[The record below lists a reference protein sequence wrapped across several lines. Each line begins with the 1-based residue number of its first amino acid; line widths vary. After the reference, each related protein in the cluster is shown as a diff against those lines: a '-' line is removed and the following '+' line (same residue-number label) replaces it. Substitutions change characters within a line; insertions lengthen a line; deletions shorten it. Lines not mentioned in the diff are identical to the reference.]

1 MKLLPYKPLWLDL
14 LQFEHFLIGSSAT
27 VTWIYVYTCLGRIC
41 AVNQDK
47 TEADAEEQTFTMS
60 GLTLL
65 SNCLHPVLN
74 FPQRTH
80 EKGIL
85 VQIVIEHL
93 YQGYI

>member
-27 VTWIYVYTCLGRIC
+27 VTWVHVYTFSGRTC
-41 AVNQDK
+41 ALNQDK
-47 TEADAEEQTFTMS
+47 TEADAEEQSFKMS
-60 GLTLL
+60 GVTLL

-74 FPQRTH
+74 FPQSTH

-85 VQIVIEHL
+85 VQIVIEPL
-93 YQGYI
+93 YQGYV